1 MAALGGRRVTGH
13 VSAVPS
19 DARSDIDLAR
29 ELEQFLYVEAA
40 LLEDRRWDEWLA
52 LWAEDARW
60 SMPVR
65 SERPGRESF
74 SGADELHYFD
84 EPKFGLVMRVA
95 KLQTGKA
102 WGEEP
107 PSHTTRLITN
117 VHVVD
122 ASDDTV
128 TVRSNFVIHR
138 SRRESDVEQF
148 VGNRRDTLRC
158 SDNGWLILRRD
169 VFLNTRVL
177 PAVNLEIFF

>member
-1 MAALGGRRVTGH
+1 MSTLPVN
-13 VSAVPS
+13 
-19 DARSDIDLAR
+19 ARSDVDLVHDVA
-29 ELEQFLYVEAA
+29 QFLYREAT
-40 LLEDRRWDEWLA
+40 LLEDREWDKWLA
-52 LWAEDARW
+52 LWAEDAHW
-60 SMPVR
+60 SLPVR
-65 SERPGRESF
+65 SEQPGRDSF
-74 SGADELHYFD
+74 SGPGELHHID

-117 VHVVD
+117 VHLLGAADD
-122 ASDDTV
+122 AV

-148 VGNRRDTLRC
+148 VGTRCDRLRRTED
-158 SDNGWLILRRD
+158 GWLIVRRD
-169 VFLNTRVL
+169 VFVNAGVL